1 MVTLYEDNTRSV
13 IGRSVVIHA
22 IPDDVSTTRSGKWSD
37 ESDCS
42 SRILAC
48 GLIRPTD
55 AFNPEKES
63 ILIDMERPHNVNWAE
78 KSILDSEQ
86 TWQNVRHPYYGA
98 SGADRMKVPSNINLE
113 GVERPDLSV
122 DSLSLSNAAPTPRS
136 KNSELT

>member
-1 MVTLYEDNTRSV
+1 MSLYETSKTNVAGLSVAIHVIPANTN
-13 IGRSVVIHA
+13 
-22 IPDDVSTTRSGKWSD
+22 SGKWNDDSD
-37 ESDCS
+37 S

-48 GLIRPTD
+48 GLISITD
-55 AFNPEKES
+55 TFNPDKES
-63 ILIDMERPHNVNWAE
+63 ILLDLERPHTTNWAE
-78 KSILDSEQ
+78 KNIFNGEQ